1 MKELFGKK
9 RKKKREVFD
18 KELWIPVIKSS
29 ICTGEK
35 VAGFQ
40 NRMTGEIQEVMLI
53 GSDKDRELFCEEYQI
68 EGEIKVIY

>member
-1 MKELFGKK
+1 MLGKK

-18 KELWIPVIKSS
+18 KEQWIPVIKSS

-40 NRMTGEIQEVMLI
+40 NRRTGQIQEVMLI